1 MLVSRSFWYTAG
13 MTRRRPARGDRVRL
27 SPQAGTHARRRWGQ
41 QEGTV
46 LSIHREDLPGE
57 GGVEV
62 PYVEYG
68 VTFQAAAGEGDA
80 RVWFL
85 ERELEVITPV

>member
-1 MLVSRSFWYTAG
+1 M
-13 MTRRRPARGDRVRL
+13 
-27 SPQAGTHARRRWGQ
+27 
-41 QEGTV
+41 